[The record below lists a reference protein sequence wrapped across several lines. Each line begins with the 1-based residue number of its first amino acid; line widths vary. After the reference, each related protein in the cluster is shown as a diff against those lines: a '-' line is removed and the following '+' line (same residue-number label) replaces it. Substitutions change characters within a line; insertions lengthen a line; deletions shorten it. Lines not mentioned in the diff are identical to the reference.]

1 VFTKHLPL
9 RAVNVRSRPR
19 GEQDKRAPS
28 HASYLYTPFMTADD
42 AREPIADEER
52 VKKGRALFV
61 WHAVIAIVG
70 VFAANARRDS
80 A

>member
-1 VFTKHLPL
+1 
-9 RAVNVRSRPR
+9 
-19 GEQDKRAPS
+19 
-28 HASYLYTPFMTADD
+28 MTADD
-42 AREPIADEER
+42 AREPIADEEK

>member
-1 VFTKHLPL
+1 MS
-9 RAVNVRSRPR
+9 VRVPE
-19 GEQDKRAPS
+19 GNKTQRAPS
-28 HASYLYTPFMTADD
+28 HASHLYTPFMTADD
-42 AREPIADEER
+42 AREPIADEEK
-52 VKKGRALFV
+52 VKRGRALFV

>member
-1 VFTKHLPL
+1 MS
-9 RAVNVRSRPR
+9 VRVPE
-19 GEQDKRAPS
+19 GNKTQRAPS
-28 HASYLYTPFMTADD
+28 HIYASHLYTPFMTADD
-42 AREPIADEER
+42 AREPIADEEK

-70 VFAANARRDS
+70 VFAANARRES

>member
-1 VFTKHLPL
+1 M
-9 RAVNVRSRPR
+9 NVRSRPR
-19 GEQDKRAPS
+19 GEQDTKGTVAS
-28 HASYLYTPFMTADD
+28 HLYTPFMTADD
-42 AREPIADEER
+42 AREPIADEEK

-70 VFAANARRDS
+70 VFAANARRES

>member
-1 VFTKHLPL
+1 MFYRTFFFL
-9 RAVNVRSRPR
+9 SRECPFASPR
-19 GEQDKRAPS
+19 GTRTKGTVAAS
-28 HASYLYTPFMTADD
+28 HLYTPFMTADD
-42 AREPIADEER
+42 AREPIADEEK

-70 VFAANARRDS
+70 VFAANARRES

>member
-1 VFTKHLPL
+1 
-9 RAVNVRSRPR
+9 
-19 GEQDKRAPS
+19 
-28 HASYLYTPFMTADD
+28 MTADD
-42 AREPIADEER
+42 AREPIADEEK

-70 VFAANARRDS
+70 VFAANARRES

>member
-1 VFTKHLPL
+1 
-9 RAVNVRSRPR
+9 
-19 GEQDKRAPS
+19 
-28 HASYLYTPFMTADD
+28 MTADD